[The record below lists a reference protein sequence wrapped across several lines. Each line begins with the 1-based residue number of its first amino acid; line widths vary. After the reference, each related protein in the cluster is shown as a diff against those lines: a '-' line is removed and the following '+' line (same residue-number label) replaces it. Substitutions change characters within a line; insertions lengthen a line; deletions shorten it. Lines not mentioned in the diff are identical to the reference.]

1 MNNSEKLMIQVEVL
15 TGVEVIA
22 SNKFGILFRNKEGL
36 HIVGDAVKFIDS
48 IAEDLISD
56 NIADRTAASYV
67 FNLIKEEIYG

>member
-36 HIVGDAVKFIDS
+36 HIAGDVVKFIDG
-48 IAEDLISD
+48 IA
-56 NIADRTAASYV
+56 
-67 FNLIKEEIYG
+67 EEIYE